1 MMDYVTLYAH
11 KVVSGEILASKKNI
25 AVAKRHLKD
34 LKNPPENCY
43 WDVEKANKAIKFI
56 EMLPDPK
63 TNEPMPL
70 MLFQKFIVGNIYG
83 WRRKGGFRRYTK
95 AYISMARK
103 QGKSLIVSGMSLN
116 ELLFGQYPKF
126 NRQIYVSSSTYK
138 QAQTIFKMASQQIKL
153 LRSKSDYIRKST
165 DVRKTDLAHIASE
178 SVFEPLSNNP
188 DAVDGK
194 DPTVAILDEL
204 ASMPD
209 DEMYSRFK
217 TGMTLQKNPLT
228 LLISTAGDNL
238 NSQMYQ
244 EYKYITKILSGEVKA
259 DSYFVYCAEMDS
271 EEEVKDE
278 SMWVKAMP
286 LLESDEHRNTILRNV
301 KSDIQDEL
309 EKGTSYHKILIKNFN
324 LWQANKEDSLIN
336 ISEWESVEVNKNDY
350 NLYGRDVYIGVDL
363 SRLDDLT
370 SVGFIFP
377 NDNESVLID
386 SYSFIG
392 LRTTLEQKSKR
403 DKINYEYIINQG
415 EAETTTSES
424 GMIDY
429 KRVIEYILQVVEEYD
444 LNVIAVCYDPWN
456 AQSFITSLETMMIDW
471 PLIEVGQS
479 FKSLSQTIKQ
489 FRMWVADKKVRHFGN
504 HLLTIAVNNAVLMY
518 DGEDNV
524 KINKKLNRQ
533 KIDPIISVITAFS
546 EARMHEFETD
556 WSSIYESD
564 EFGF

>member
-1 MMDYVTLYAH
+1 MIDYATLYAE
-11 KVVSGEILASKKNI
+11 KVVSGDILVSKKNY
-25 AVAKRHLKD
+25 AVAKRHLND
-34 LKNPPENCY
+34 LKNPPDGCY

-70 MLFQKFIVGNIYG
+70 MLFQKFIVGSIYG
-83 WRRKGGFRRYTK
+83 WRRDGGFRRFTK
-95 AYISMARK
+95 CYVSMARK
-103 QGKSLIVSGMSLN
+103 QGKSLVVSGMSLN
-116 ELLFGQYPKF
+116 ELLFGQYPKYS
-126 NRQIYVSSSTYK
+126 RQIYVSSSTYK
-138 QAQTIFKMASQQIKL
+138 QAKTIFKMASQQIRL
-153 LRSKSDYIRKST
+153 LREKSNLIRKST
-165 DVRKTDLAHIASE
+165 EVRKTDLAHTTSE

-188 DAVDGK
+188 EAVDGK

-259 DSYFVYCAEMDS
+259 DNYFVYCAEMDS
-271 EEEVKDE
+271 EDEVNDE
-278 SMWVKAMP
+278 SLWIKAMP
-286 LLESDEHRNTILRNV
+286 LLESDEHRDTILRNI

-309 EKGTSYHKILIKNFN
+309 EKGTSFHKILIKNFN

-336 ISEWESVEVNKNDY
+336 INEWDSIEVKRDDY
-350 NLYGRDVYIGVDL
+350 NLYGKDVYIGVDL

-377 NDNESVLID
+377 TDDGDMLID

-392 LRTTLEQKSKR
+392 LRTDLEQKSKR
-403 DKINYEYIINQG
+403 DKINYEKLINLG
-415 EAETTTSES
+415 EAEVTTSES

-429 KRVIEYILQVVEEYD
+429 KRVIEYILYIVDEYQ
-444 LNVIAVCYDPWN
+444 LNVKALCYDPWN
-456 AQSFITSLETMMIDW
+456 AQSFITTLESMMIDW
-471 PLIEVGQS
+471 PLIEVGQN
-479 FKSLSQTIKQ
+479 FRSLSQPIKT
-489 FRMWVADKKVRHFGN
+489 FRMWVAEKTIKHFGN
-504 HLLTIAVNNAVLMY
+504 SLLTIAVNNAVLIY

-524 KINKKLNRQ
+524 KINKKMNRQ

-546 EARMHEFETD
+546 EASMHEFSED
-556 WSSIYESD
+556 WSSIYESE

>member
-1 MMDYVTLYAH
+1 MIDYTTLYAQ
-11 KVVSGEILASKKNI
+11 KVVSGDILASKKNI
-25 AVAKRHLKD
+25 AVAKRHLND
-34 LKNPPENCY
+34 LKSPPEDCY
-43 WDVEKANKAIKFI
+43 WDVEKANKAIKFV

-70 MLFQKFIVGNIYG
+70 MLFQKFIVGSIYG
-83 WRRKGGFRRYTK
+83 WRRTGGFRRYTK

-116 ELLFGQYPKF
+116 ELLFGQYPKY

-165 DVRKTDLAHIASE
+165 DVRKTDLAHIDST

-259 DSYFVYCAEMDS
+259 DNYFVYCAEMDS
-271 EEEVKDE
+271 EEEVNDE
-278 SMWVKAMP
+278 SLWVKAMP
-286 LLESDEHRNTILRNV
+286 LLESDEHRDTILRNI

-309 EKGTSYHKILIKNFN
+309 EKGTSFHKILIKNFN

-336 ISEWESVEVNKNDY
+336 IKEWESIEVNRNDY
-350 NLYGRDVYIGVDL
+350 NIYGRDVYIGVDL

-377 NDNESVLID
+377 TENEDVLID
-386 SYSFIG
+386 SHSFIG
-392 LRTTLEQKSKR
+392 LRTDLEQKTKR
-403 DKINYEYIINQG
+403 DKINYEYLVQKG
-415 EAETTTSES
+415 EAEVTTSES
-424 GMIDY
+424 GMINY
-429 KRVIEYILQVVEEYD
+429 KRVIDYILEVVEEYD
-444 LNVIAVCYDPWN
+444 LNVLAVCYDPWN
-456 AQSFITSLETMMIDW
+456 AQSFVTTIETMMLDW
-471 PLIEVGQS
+471 PLIEVGQN
-479 FKSLSQTIKQ
+479 FRSLSQPIKQ
-489 FRMWVADKKVRHFGN
+489 FRMWVAEKKIKHFGN
-504 HLLTIAVNNAVLMY
+504 DLLTIAVNNAMLIY

-524 KINKKLNRQ
+524 KIDKKQNRQ
-533 KIDPIISVITAFS
+533 KIDPIISIITAFS
-546 EARMHEFETD
+546 EARMHEFQKD
-556 WSSIYESD
+556 WESIYASD

>member
-1 MMDYVTLYAH
+1 
-11 KVVSGEILASKKNI
+11 
-25 AVAKRHLKD
+25 
-34 LKNPPENCY
+34 
-43 WDVEKANKAIKFI
+43 
-56 EMLPDPK
+56 
-63 TNEPMPL
+63 
-70 MLFQKFIVGNIYG
+70 
-83 WRRKGGFRRYTK
+83 
-95 AYISMARK
+95 
-103 QGKSLIVSGMSLN
+103 MSLN
-116 ELLFGQYPKF
+116 ELLFGQYPKY

-138 QAQTIFKMASQQIKL
+138 QAKTIFKMASQQIKL
-153 LRSKSDYIRKST
+153 LRNKSDLIRKST
-165 DVRKTDLAHIASE
+165 EVRKTDLAHTMSE

-188 DAVDGK
+188 EAVDGK

-259 DSYFVYCAEMDS
+259 DNYFVYCAEMDS
-271 EEEVKDE
+271 EDEVNDE
-278 SMWVKAMP
+278 SLWIKAMP
-286 LLESDEHRNTILRNV
+286 LLESDEHRDTILRNI

-309 EKGTSYHKILIKNFN
+309 EKGTSFHKILIKNFN

-336 ISEWESVEVNKNDY
+336 ITEWESIEVKREDY
-350 NLYGRDVYIGVDL
+350 NLYGKDVYIGVDL

-377 NDNESVLID
+377 TDEGDMLID
-386 SYSFIG
+386 SHSFIG

-403 DKINYEYIINQG
+403 DKINYEQLINLG
-415 EAETTTSES
+415 EAEVTTSES

-429 KRVIEYILQVVEEYD
+429 KRVIEYIFDIVDEYQ
-444 LNVIAVCYDPWN
+444 LNVKALCYDPWN
-456 AQSFITSLETMMIDW
+456 AQSFVTTLESMMIDW
-471 PLIEVGQS
+471 QLIEVGQN
-479 FKSLSQTIKQ
+479 FRSLSQPIKT
-489 FRMWVADKKVRHFGN
+489 FRMWVAEKTIKHFGN
-504 HLLTIAVNNAVLMY
+504 SLLTIAVNNAVLIY

-524 KINKKLNRQ
+524 KINKKMNRQ

-546 EARMHEFETD
+546 EASMHEFSED
-556 WSSIYESD
+556 WSSIYESE

>member
-1 MMDYVTLYAH
+1 MDYVTLYAQ
-11 KVVSGEILASKKNI
+11 KVVNGEILASKKNI
-25 AVAKRHLKD
+25 AVAKRHLND
-34 LKNPPENCY
+34 LKSPPEDCY

-83 WRRKGGFRRYTK
+83 WRRNGGFRRYTK

-153 LRSKSDYIRKST
+153 LRSKSDLIRKST
-165 DVRKTDLAHIASE
+165 DTRKTDIAHITSE

-244 EYKYITKILSGEVKA
+244 EYKYITKILLGEVKA

-301 KSDIQDEL
+301 
-309 EKGTSYHKILIKNFN
+309 
-324 LWQANKEDSLIN
+324 
-336 ISEWESVEVNKNDY
+336 
-350 NLYGRDVYIGVDL
+350 
-363 SRLDDLT
+363 
-370 SVGFIFP
+370 
-377 NDNESVLID
+377 
-386 SYSFIG
+386 
-392 LRTTLEQKSKR
+392 
-403 DKINYEYIINQG
+403 
-415 EAETTTSES
+415 
-424 GMIDY
+424 
-429 KRVIEYILQVVEEYD
+429 
-444 LNVIAVCYDPWN
+444 
-456 AQSFITSLETMMIDW
+456 
-471 PLIEVGQS
+471 
-479 FKSLSQTIKQ
+479 
-489 FRMWVADKKVRHFGN
+489 
-504 HLLTIAVNNAVLMY
+504 
-518 DGEDNV
+518 
-524 KINKKLNRQ
+524 
-533 KIDPIISVITAFS
+533 
-546 EARMHEFETD
+546 
-556 WSSIYESD
+556 
-564 EFGF
+564 

>member
-1 MMDYVTLYAH
+1 MIDHTTLYAK
-11 KVVSGEILASKKNI
+11 KVVSGEVLASRKNI
-25 AVAKRHLKD
+25 AVAKRHLND
-34 LKNPPENCY
+34 LKNPPEDCY
-43 WDVEKANKAIKFI
+43 WDVELANKSIRFI

-70 MLFQKFIVGNIYG
+70 MSFQKFIVGSLYG
-83 WRRKGGFRRYTK
+83 WRKKGGYRRFTK

-103 QGKSLIVSGMSLN
+103 QGKSLIVSGMSLH

-138 QAQTIFKMASQQIKL
+138 QAQTIFKMASQQIQL
-153 LRSKSDYIRKST
+153 LRSKSKYIRKTT
-165 DVRKTDLAHIASE
+165 DVRKTDIAHIESV

-244 EYKYITKILSGEVKA
+244 EYKYITKILTGDIKA
-259 DSYFVYCAEMDS
+259 DNYFVYCAEMDS
-271 EEEVKDE
+271 EEEVSDE
-278 SMWVKAMP
+278 SLWIKAMP
-286 LLESDEHRNTILRNV
+286 LLESDEHRETILANI
-301 KSDIQDEL
+301 KTDIQDEL
-309 EKGTSYHKILIKNFN
+309 AKGTSFHKILIKNFN

-336 ISEWESVEVNKNDY
+336 IEEWESSEVNRSDFD
-350 NLYGRDVYIGVDL
+350 LYGRDVYVGVDL

-370 SVGFIFP
+370 SVGFIIP
-377 NDNESVLID
+377 MDNGNMVID
-386 SYSFIG
+386 SHSFIG
-392 LRTTLEQKSKR
+392 LRTSLEQKSKR
-403 DKINYEYIINQG
+403 DKINYELLVQQG
-415 EAETTTSES
+415 EAEVTTSES

-429 KRVIEYILQVVEEYD
+429 KRVIDYILDYVNQYN
-444 LNVIAVCYDPWN
+444 LNVKAVCYDPWN
-456 AQSFITSLETMMIDW
+456 AQSFVTTIETMMIDW

-479 FKSLSQTIKQ
+479 FKSLSQTIKA
-489 FRMWVADKKVRHFGN
+489 FRMWVAEKTIKHFGN
-504 HLLTIAVNNAVLMY
+504 DLLTIAVNNAVLIY

-524 KINKKLNRQ
+524 KINKKMNRQ
-533 KIDPIISVITAFS
+533 KIDPIISVIMAFS
-546 EARMHEFETD
+546 EARMHEFVQD
-556 WSSIYESD
+556 WSSIYESE

>member
-1 MMDYVTLYAH
+1 MIDFVTLYAK
-11 KVVSGEILASKKNI
+11 KVVSGDILASKKNI
-25 AVAKRHLKD
+25 AVAQRHLDD
-34 LKNPPENCY
+34 LKNAPLDCY
-43 WDVEKANKAIKFI
+43 FDVDQANKAIKFI

-63 TNEPMPL
+63 TNQPMPL
-70 MLFQKFIVGNIYG
+70 MLFQKFIVGSIYG
-83 WRRKGGFRRYTK
+83 WRRRGGFRRFTK

-116 ELLFGQYPKF
+116 ELLFGQYPKY

-153 LRSKSDYIRKST
+153 LRSKSDLIRKST
-165 DVRKTDLAHIASE
+165 EARKTDLAHITSE

-244 EYKYITKILSGEVKA
+244 EYKYINNILSGEVKA
-259 DSYFVYCAEMDS
+259 DNYFVYCAEMDS
-271 EEEVKDE
+271 EDEVNDE
-278 SMWVKAMP
+278 SLWIKAMP
-286 LLESDEHRNTILRNV
+286 LLESDEHRDTILRNI
-301 KSDIQDEL
+301 KADIQDEL
-309 EKGTSYHKILIKNFN
+309 EKGTSFHKILIKNFN

-336 ISEWESVEVNKNDY
+336 IREWENAEIEKDVSKI
-350 NLYGRDVYIGVDL
+350 YGSDVYIGIDL

-370 SVGFIFP
+370 SVGFLFP
-377 NDNESVLID
+377 QEDKTMLID
-386 SYSFIG
+386 SHSFIG

-403 DKINYEYIINQG
+403 DKIDYQKVIHNG
-415 EAETTTSES
+415 EAETTRSPS

-429 KRVIEYILQVVEEYD
+429 RQVIEFIADIIDKYN
-444 LNVIAVCYDPWN
+444 LNVKAVCYDPWN
-456 AQSFITSLETMMIDW
+456 AQSFITTLETMMIDW
-471 PLIEVGQS
+471 DLIEVGQN
-479 FKSLSQTIKQ
+479 FKQLSQPIKE
-489 FRMWVADKKVRHFGN
+489 FRMWIAERRLKHFGN
-504 HLLTIAVNNAVLMY
+504 DLLTIAVNNAVLTFDY
-518 DGEDNV
+518 EDNV
-524 KINKKLNRQ
+524 KIDKRINRQ
-533 KIDPIISVITAFS
+533 KIDPIISIITAFS
-546 EARMHEFETD
+546 EARMHEFEID
-556 WSSIYESD
+556 WSSIYESA

>member
-1 MMDYVTLYAH
+1 MLDYTTIYAQ
-11 KVVSGEILASKKNI
+11 KVVKGEILVSKKNFK
-25 AVAKRHLKD
+25 AAERHLND
-34 LKNPPENCY
+34 LKHPPEDCY

-70 MLFQKFIVGNIYG
+70 MLFQKFIVGSIYG
-83 WRRKGGFRRYTK
+83 WRRDGGFRRFTK
-95 AYISMARK
+95 GYVSMARK
-103 QGKSLIVSGMSLN
+103 QGKSLVVSGMSLN
-116 ELLFGQYPKF
+116 ELLFGQYPKY

-138 QAQTIFKMASQQIKL
+138 QAKTIFKMASQQIKL
-153 LRSKSDYIRKST
+153 LRNKSDLIRKST
-165 DVRKTDLAHIASE
+165 EVRKTDLAHITSE

-244 EYKYITKILSGEVKA
+244 EYKYISKILSGEVKA
-259 DSYFVYCAEMDS
+259 DNYFVYCAEMDS
-271 EEEVKDE
+271 EDEVNDE
-278 SMWVKAMP
+278 SLWIKAMP
-286 LLESDEHRNTILRNV
+286 LLESEEHRDTILRNI
-301 KSDIQDEL
+301 KADIQDEL
-309 EKGTSYHKILIKNFN
+309 EKGTSFHKILIKNFN

-336 ISEWESVEVNKNDY
+336 INEWESIEVNRDDY
-350 NLYGRDVYIGVDL
+350 SLYGKDVYIGVDL

-377 NDNESVLID
+377 TDESDMLID
-386 SYSFIG
+386 SHSFIG

-403 DKINYEYIINQG
+403 DKINYEKLINTG
-415 EAETTTSES
+415 EAEVTTSES

-429 KRVIEYILQVVEEYD
+429 KRVIEYIFDVVDEYQ
-444 LNVIAVCYDPWN
+444 LNVKALCYDPWN
-456 AQSFITSLETMMIDW
+456 AQSFVTTLESMVIDW

-479 FKSLSQTIKQ
+479 FRSLSQPIKQ
-489 FRMWVADKKVRHFGN
+489 FRVWVAEKTIKHFGN
-504 HLLTIAVNNAVLMY
+504 NLLTIAVNNAVLIY

-524 KINKKLNRQ
+524 KINKKMNRQ

-546 EARMHEFETD
+546 EASMHEFEVD
-556 WSSIYESD
+556 WSSIYENE

>member
-1 MMDYVTLYAH
+1 MIDYVTQYAK

-25 AVAKRHLKD
+25 QVCKRHLSFI
-34 LKNPPENCY
+34 KNPPNGCY
-43 WDVEKANKAIKFI
+43 WDNRLANKAIEFV

-70 MLFQKFIVGNIYG
+70 MEFQKFIVGSLYG
-83 WRRKGGFRRYTK
+83 WRRGQYRMFTK

-103 QGKSLIVSGMSLN
+103 QGKSLIVSGMSVN

-126 NRQIYVSSSTYK
+126 NRQIYVASSTYK
-138 QAQTIFKMASQQIKL
+138 QAQTIFKMASQQVNL
-153 LRSKSDYIRKST
+153 MRSKSKLIREKT
-165 DVRKTDLAHIASE
+165 DVRKTDIEDVLSS
-178 SVFEPLSNNP
+178 SVFAPLSNNP

-217 TGMTLQKNPLT
+217 TGMTLQKNPLA
-228 LLISTAGDNL
+228 LLVSTAGDNL

-244 EYKYITKILSGEVKA
+244 EYKYIRRILEGKVKA
-259 DSYFVYCAEMDS
+259 DNYFVYCAEMDS
-271 EEEVKDE
+271 QDEVQDE
-278 SMWVKAMP
+278 AKWIKAMP
-286 LLESDEHRNTILRNV
+286 LLESKEHRKTILQNI

-324 LWQANKEDSLIN
+324 LWQAQREDSLLDITD
-336 ISEWESVEVNKNDY
+336 WEQAVTNTPDIK
-350 NLYGRDVYIGVDL
+350 GKDVYIGVDL

-377 NDNESVLID
+377 TDNKSVFLD
-386 SYSFIG
+386 SHSFIG
-392 LRTTLEQKSKR
+392 LRTNLEQKIKR
-403 DKINYEYIINQG
+403 DKINYNLVIEKG
-415 EAETTTSES
+415 EAETTRSES

-429 KRVIEYILQVVEEYD
+429 KQVIEFIIDFIETHD
-444 LNVIAVCYDPWN
+444 LNVKAVCYDPWN
-456 AQSFITSLETMMIDW
+456 AQSFVTTIESMHLDW

-479 FKSLSQTIKQ
+479 FKALSQSIKE
-489 FRMWVADKKVRHFGN
+489 FRMWVADKRIQHSDN
-504 HLLTIAVNNAVLMY
+504 TLLTTAVNNAILIR

-524 KINKKLNRQ
+524 KINKKINRQ
-533 KIDPIISVITAFS
+533 KIDPIISIITAFT
-546 EARMHEFETD
+546 ETRMHEFQED
-556 WSSIYESD
+556 WTKIYESE

>member
-1 MMDYVTLYAH
+1 
-11 KVVSGEILASKKNI
+11 
-25 AVAKRHLKD
+25 
-34 LKNPPENCY
+34 
-43 WDVEKANKAIKFI
+43 
-56 EMLPDPK
+56 
-63 TNEPMPL
+63 
-70 MLFQKFIVGNIYG
+70 
-83 WRRKGGFRRYTK
+83 
-95 AYISMARK
+95 
-103 QGKSLIVSGMSLN
+103 MSLN
-116 ELLFGQYPKF
+116 ELLFGQYPKY

-138 QAQTIFKMASQQIKL
+138 QAKTIFKMASQQIKL
-153 LRSKSDYIRKST
+153 LRNKSDLIRKST
-165 DVRKTDLAHIASE
+165 EVRKTDLAHITSE

-259 DSYFVYCAEMDS
+259 DNYFVYCAEMDS
-271 EEEVKDE
+271 EDEVNDE
-278 SMWVKAMP
+278 TLWIKAMP
-286 LLESDEHRNTILRNV
+286 LLESDEHRDTILRNI

-309 EKGTSYHKILIKNFN
+309 EKGTSFHKILIKNFN

-336 ISEWESVEVNKNDY
+336 INEWESIEVKREDY
-350 NLYGRDVYIGVDL
+350 NLYGKDVYIGVDL

-377 NDNESVLID
+377 TDDGDMLID
-386 SYSFIG
+386 SHSFIG
-392 LRTTLEQKSKR
+392 LRTDLEQKSKR
-403 DKINYEYIINQG
+403 DKINYSQLISLG
-415 EAETTTSES
+415 EAEVTTSES

-429 KRVIEYILQVVEEYD
+429 KRVIEYILDIVDEYQ
-444 LNVIAVCYDPWN
+444 LNVKALCYDPWN
-456 AQSFITSLETMMIDW
+456 AQSFVTTLESMMIDW
-471 PLIEVGQS
+471 PLIEVGQN
-479 FKSLSQTIKQ
+479 FRSLSQPIKT
-489 FRMWVADKKVRHFGN
+489 FRMWVAEKTIKHFGN
-504 HLLTIAVNNAVLMY
+504 NLLTIAVNNAVLIY

-524 KINKKLNRQ
+524 KINKKMNRQ

-546 EARMHEFETD
+546 EASMHEFSED
-556 WSSIYESD
+556 WSSIYESE

>member
-1 MMDYVTLYAH
+1 MVDYATLYAE
-11 KVVSGEILASKKNI
+11 KVLSGDILVSEKNY
-25 AVAKRHLKD
+25 AVAERHLND
-34 LKNPPENCY
+34 LKHPPEGCY
-43 WDVEKANKAIKFI
+43 WDAKKANKAIKFI

-63 TNEPMPL
+63 TNQPMPL
-70 MLFQKFIVGNIYG
+70 MLFQKFIVGSIYG
-83 WRRKGGFRRYTK
+83 WRREGGFRRYTK
-95 AYISMARK
+95 GYISMARK
-103 QGKSLIVSGMSLN
+103 QGQSLIVAGMSLN

-153 LRSKSDYIRKST
+153 LRSKSDFIRKST
-165 DVRKTDLAHIASE
+165 DVRKTDLAHIDST

-259 DSYFVYCAEMDS
+259 DNYFVYCAEMDS
-271 EEEVKDE
+271 EEEVNDE
-278 SMWVKAMP
+278 SKWIKAMP
-286 LLESDEHRNTILRNV
+286 LLESDEHRDTILRNI

-309 EKGTSYHKILIKNFN
+309 EKGTSFHKILIKNFN

-336 ISEWESVEVNKNDY
+336 INEWEAIEVNRDNY
-350 NLYGRDVYIGVDL
+350 NLYGKDVYIGVDL

-377 NDNESVLID
+377 TDDGDMLID
-386 SYSFIG
+386 SHSFIG

-403 DKINYEYIINQG
+403 DKINYEKLINTS
-415 EAETTTSES
+415 EAEVTTSES

-429 KRVIEYILQVVEEYD
+429 KRVIEYIFDIVEEYR
-444 LNVIAVCYDPWN
+444 LNVKALCYDPWN
-456 AQSFITSLETMMIDW
+456 AQSFVTTLESMVVDW

-479 FKSLSQTIKQ
+479 FRSLSQPIKQ
-489 FRMWVADKKVRHFGN
+489 FRMWVAEKTIKHFGN
-504 HLLTIAVNNAVLMY
+504 NLLTIAVNNAVLIY

-524 KINKKLNRQ
+524 KINKKMNRQ

-546 EARMHEFETD
+546 EASMHEFEVD
-556 WSSIYESD
+556 WSSIYENE